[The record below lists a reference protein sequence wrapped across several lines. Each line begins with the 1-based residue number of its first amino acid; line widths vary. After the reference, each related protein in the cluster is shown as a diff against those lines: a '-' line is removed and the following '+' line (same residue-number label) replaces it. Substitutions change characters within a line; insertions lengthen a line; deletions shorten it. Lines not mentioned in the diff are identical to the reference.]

1 MLSENFEQ
9 IEAIVLNI
17 AMLGLFVLM
26 FYAVRDVLQKN
37 AVPLAGK
44 LVVYLVL
51 FLGAAG
57 FAAKGVIQIIWESQ
71 GL

>member
-1 MLSENFEQ
+1 MLGENFEQ
-9 IEAIVLNI
+9 IEAIMLNM
-17 AMLGLFVLM
+17 AMVGLFGLM
-26 FYAVRDVLQKN
+26 FYAVRDVLKKN
-37 AVPLAGK
+37 AVPLAGQ

-57 FAAKGVIQIIWESQ
+57 FVAKGIIQLFWQSQ

>member
-17 AMLGLFVLM
+17 TMVGLFGLM
-26 FYAVRDVLQKN
+26 FYAVRDVLKKN
-37 AVPLAGK
+37 AVPLAGQ

-57 FAAKGVIQIIWESQ
+57 FVAKGVIQLFWQSQ

>member
-1 MLSENFEQ
+1 MLAENFEQ
-9 IEAIVLNI
+9 FEAIALNV
-17 AMLGLFVLM
+17 AMVGLFGLM
-26 FYAVRDVLQKN
+26 FYAVNDVLKKN
-37 AVPLAGK
+37 DVPLIGK

-57 FAAKGVIQIIWESQ
+57 FVAKGVIQLIWQSQ